1 MLIDSREVKELQ
13 KVFDDNSTTINDSQK
28 GIDGKK
34 KANRIN

>member
-13 KVFDDNSTTINDSQK
+13 KVFDDNSATIIDIQK

-34 KANRIN
+34 TANRIN